1 MSPVSVRDV
10 GVLLQE
16 EGDLFVRVQ
25 AYPLGNQH
33 RPVVVAAQFD
43 VVRRLQQLL
52 GHLQQHVD
60 PVAPPAPGELCW
72 GVKAAD
78 GGRDELD
85 SGAASSGVQQ
95 NTVNIDK
102 TCFNSNR

>member
-10 GVLLQE
+10 GVLFQE

-33 RPVVVAAQFD
+33 RPVLVAAQLD

-60 PVAPPAPGELCW
+60 PVAPPAPGELCGGV

-78 GGRDELD
+78 GGRDESD
-85 SGAASSGVQQ
+85 RGAASSGVH
-95 NTVNIDK
+95 
-102 TCFNSNR
+102 